1 MTTVQAFNQLM
12 KSFLRE
18 LHETFPERGLGM
30 YVAGF
35 DAFVAV
41 DPSVALNTFMNAIAP
56 HAQLVMTQDASL
68 FAQDLGLGVGIDMR
82 AMYEDPGTT
91 PNTRSAIWNYLKTL
105 YFLGM
110 TVQGLDAA
118 TLQNL
123 ESVAMTAA
131 SQVQATGHLDFASVM
146 NSMSSILGENLPKNF
161 LN

>member
-1 MTTVQAFNQLM
+1 MTTVQAFNQLL

-18 LHETFPERGLGM
+18 LHETFPERGLGL

-35 DAFVAV
+35 DAFVAAE
-41 DPSVALNTFMNAIAP
+41 PSMALTTFMNAVTP
-56 HAQLVMTQDASL
+56 HAQLIMTQNSDL
-68 FAQDLGLGVGIDMR
+68 FTQDLGLGVGIDMR
-82 AMYEDPGTT
+82 GMYEDPGTS
-91 PNTRSAIWNYLKTL
+91 PNTRAAIWKYLQTL

-123 ESVAMTAA
+123 ENVAMTAA
-131 SQVQATGHLDFASVM
+131 SNMQATGSLDFASVM